1 MKSFK
6 AEELII
12 DLNCQLQSYCNINNQ
27 DTDVNEDES
36 RIAESFIKTLNSHAP
51 LKPLSR
57 RARKLNEKPWIT
69 KGILKSI
76 KTKNKLFKF
85 CYKYSAAN
93 KIEFYIKYRNKLTR
107 VKSLA
112 KSQYYNKLL
121 TENRSN
127 PKKTQ
132 EVLGQ
137 IIEGSKSRNKLPTSL
152 KMNG

>member
-12 DLNCQLQSYCNINNQ
+12 DLNIQLQSYCNINNQ
-27 DTDVNEDES
+27 DTDVNEDVS

-57 RARKLNEKPWIT
+57 RARKLNEKPSIT

-85 CYKYSAAN
+85 CYKYYEAN
-93 KIEFYIKYRNKLTR
+93 KIEFYKKYRNKLTH

-127 PKKTQ
+127 PKKPGRY
-132 EVLGQ
+132 LD
-137 IIEGSKSRNKLPTSL
+137 KL
-152 KMNG
+152 